1 MALLKLVQNEVSK
14 ILSKKK
20 LWLIS
25 GILII
30 LIVLFAYGQNYQYK
44 NSLQRYSKTATESLS
59 DNWKPIIKQQIS
71 DLKNRLN
78 SQSTLDLSK
87 NNIRIQIDQY
97 QYYLDNNINPLTP
110 SAAKFSV
117 KFMEQA
123 IYMFLPLLIIILA
136 GDSVSG
142 EFSSKTIK
150 ILLTRAVPR
159 WKVLLSK
166 YLSLLVLSSMV
177 ILETLVLSLLISGF
191 MFNSWGFSEPIATG
205 FRSVGDKL
213 DASNAIKLLEW
224 QYIILIYSI
233 GWFVS
238 CVVGTIS
245 FMVSVLVRN
254 TATSIG
260 VMMAALIGGSFLQFF
275 LADWPAVKYFF
286 VINLNL
292 PQYLTGSYQPISGMS
307 LVFSTLV
314 LLVWAASAL
323 AVSFWVFTK
332 QDVLV

>member
-1 MALLKLVQNEVSK
+1 LLKLVQNEVSK

-20 LWLIS
+20 MWLIS
-25 GILII
+25 SILII

-44 NSLQRYSKTATESLS
+44 HSLQRYSKNTIMSSS
-59 DNWKPIIKQQIS
+59 DSWKPLIKQQIS
-71 DLKNRLN
+71 NLKNRLN
-78 SQSTLDLSK
+78 SGDTLASTKGNLTV
-87 NNIRIQIDQY
+87 QIDQY

-110 SAAKFSV
+110 SAGKYSV

-150 ILLTRAVPR
+150 ILLTRAIPR

-166 YLSLLVLSSMV
+166 YLALLILVSVV
-177 ILETLVLSLLISGF
+177 ILETLILSILISGF
-191 MFNSWGFSEPIATG
+191 MFNSWGFSEPVATG
-205 FRSVGDKL
+205 FKSVAGSL
-213 DASNAIKLLEW
+213 DASNVIKLLQW
-224 QYIILIYSI
+224 QYIILVYSL
-233 GWFVS
+233 GWFIA
-238 CVVGTIS
+238 CTVGTIS
-245 FMVSVLVRN
+245 FMVSVLVKN

-307 LVFSTLV
+307 LTFSTLV
-314 LLVWAASAL
+314 LLVWAIGAL
-323 AVSFWVFTK
+323 VVSFWVFTK

>member
-1 MALLKLVQNEVSK
+1 MA
-14 ILSKKK
+14 KKK
-20 LWLIS
+20 MWLIS

-44 NSLQRYSKTATESLS
+44 NSLQKYSKAGVEAGSE
-59 DNWKPIIKQQIS
+59 DWKPIIRQQIS
-71 DLKNRLN
+71 DFKNRLN
-78 SQSTLDLSK
+78 SQSTHAYNK
-87 NNIRIQIDQY
+87 NNIKIQIEQY

-110 SAAKFSV
+110 SAAKYSV

-123 IYMFLPLLIIILA
+123 IYMFIPLLVIILA

-166 YLSLLVLSSMV
+166 YLALLILFSVL
-177 ILETLVLSLLISGF
+177 ILETLLLSVLISGV
-191 MFNSWGFSEPIATG
+191 MFNSWGFSEPVATG
-205 FRSVGDKL
+205 FKSIGDKL
-213 DASNAIKLLEW
+213 DATNAIKLLQW
-224 QYIILIYSI
+224 QYMILVYSL
-233 GWFVS
+233 GWFVA
-238 CVVGTIS
+238 CTVGTIS

-260 VMMAALIGGSFLQFF
+260 VMMASLITGSFLQFF
-275 LADWPAVKYFF
+275 LADWPVVKYFF
-286 VINLNL
+286 VTNLNL
-292 PQYLTGSYQPISGMS
+292 PQYLSGSYQPISGMS

-314 LLVWAASAL
+314 LLAWAVGAL
-323 AVSFWVFTK
+323 AVSFSVFTK